1 MAKYFC
7 LYCGSQASTV
17 SSLTSGYCTR
27 HPDGSGLHHVLY
39 EGGEKSQY
47 TCKYCGTSAPSISSM
62 TCGYC
67 PRNQNGRGHH
77 VPAL

>member
-27 HPDGSGLHHVLY
+27 HPDGNGLHQVLS
-39 EGGEKSQY
+39 EGSEKSQY
-47 TCKYCGTSAPSISSM
+47 TCKYCGSSYPSISSM
-62 TCGYC
+62 TGGYC

>member
-39 EGGEKSQY
+39 EGSEKSQY